1 MKNLSFLVVLL
12 ALFSCQNAT
21 ESTTTIPDSV
31 LVANLNAEQIEQ
43 KLFEI
48 EKLQPVEKVSLAYIK
63 AQITNYEPLGII
75 AIPIVEKIITKQ
87 FSALTVEE
95 ADSVY
100 KLFDYLITDATFEFT
115 DGIYNKYPIIIEKL
129 DSNKDDKEVKAF
141 KQSLALCGLSLQM
154 VEGSYYVDLLP
165 DYIFNIFKG
174 KGTKALNEYLLIQQL
189 ELKEGYAEDGGMYI
203 SFDDLY
209 KRIVLYE
216 DFMAKFPD
224 FYLNSDLT
232 FRYTGY
238 LSTLLTGM
246 YNTPV
251 FDYESLELLP
261 ELKVLYEKVS
271 ANTDSRNSTKI
282 IKEYYLLLSKN
293 SFKQLENTDD
303 FLKTSGLM

>member
-87 FSALTVEE
+87 FSALKVEE

-165 DYIFNIFKG
+165 NYIFNIFKG

-189 ELKEGYAEDGGMYI
+189 ELKEGYAEDGGMYNT
-203 SFDDLY
+203 
-209 KRIVLYE
+209 RVL
-216 DFMAKFPD
+216 
-224 FYLNSDLT
+224 
-232 FRYTGY
+232 
-238 LSTLLTGM
+238 
-246 YNTPV
+246 
-251 FDYESLELLP
+251 DYESLELLP
-261 ELKVLYEKVS
+261 ELKVLYEKIS